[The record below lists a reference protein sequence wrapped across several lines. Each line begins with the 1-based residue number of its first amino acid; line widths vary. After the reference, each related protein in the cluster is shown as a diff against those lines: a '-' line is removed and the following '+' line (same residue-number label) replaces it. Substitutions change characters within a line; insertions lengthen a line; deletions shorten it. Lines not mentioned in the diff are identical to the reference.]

1 MDIWFAKLL
10 YYCLSELFHFAYKY
24 LRKVPEMR
32 ENPLGWR
39 TDWNVTKFWD
49 KQSDQ
54 RPLLTGILAIAEGRL
69 DLQEE
74 RYIQLIKRNSGEPSL
89 ALRSGG
95 LLRILVC
102 C

>member
-1 MDIWFAKLL
+1 MNIWFAKLL

-54 RPLLTGILAIAEGRL
+54 RQAEA
-69 DLQEE
+69 
-74 RYIQLIKRNSGEPSL
+74 N
-89 ALRSGG
+89 
-95 LLRILVC
+95 
-102 C
+102 